1 MNKPKIL
8 VTGAAGK
15 TGGAAVAQ
23 LRAQGYPVRAVVRTL
38 DARAERLAGLGAEI
52 AVADLF
58 DYHGVRAAMEGT
70 SRAYFCPPWH
80 PQMLQSAVVFALAA
94 RDAKLESI
102 VGLTQWLASP
112 DHRSLLTRHH
122 WLADRLFEL
131 LPETALTIVNPGF
144 FADEPYLSLM
154 KYAALLGVFPM
165 PARGDSRNAPPST
178 DDIARVAVAALIDP
192 AKHAGK
198 TYRPT
203 GPELLSLDDMVAI
216 LGDVLGRKVRHV
228 NLPLW
233 MFYKAARMDGYDG
246 FALSSM
252 EHYLHE
258 LDAGTFAVNAPTGD
272 VLATTGREPESFET
286 TARRYAA
293 LPQMQRT
300 FGNTARAFAG
310 FLTVPF
316 RPGLDAKRYGAQFS
330 IPAPPNPQYA
340 IESDRWK
347 REHARAV
354 TTSPVIASP
363 SIASSSVASPG
374 DAPQSV
380 ASPATAEAKSVLC

>member
-1 MNKPKIL
+1 VSKPKIL
-8 VTGAAGK
+8 VTGASGK

-23 LRAQGYPVRAVVRTL
+23 LRARGYPVRAVVRTL

-70 SRAYFCPPWH
+70 SRAYFCPPYH

-94 RDAKLESI
+94 REAKLESI

-131 LPETALTIVNPGF
+131 LPDTALTIVNPGF

-154 KYAALLGVFPM
+154 KYAALLGTFPM

-233 MFYKAARMDGYDG
+233 MFYKAARMDGFDG

-258 LDAGTFAVNAPTGD
+258 LDAGTFAVNAPTAD
-272 VLATTGREPESFET
+272 VLAATGREPESFET
-286 TARRYAA
+286 IARRYAA
-293 LPQMQRT
+293 LPQMERT
-300 FGNTARAFAG
+300 FGNTARALAQ

-316 RPGLDAKRYGAQFS
+316 RPGLDANRYGSQFS

-347 REHARAV
+347 REHARELSV
-354 TTSPVIASP
+354 SP
-363 SIASSSVASPG
+363 SVASPG
-374 DAPQSV
+374 V
-380 ASPATAEAKSVLC
+380 ASPGVVSPGVASAASAEPESVLCR